1 MKRYQHELSGTISPP
16 KNTSPITYHI
26 GKLAQRCSLVHGK
39 TLSAEVI
46 AELFRLDKLL
56 RTAKSNLDNIDSDA
70 FRVFMNSYDVFMR
83 IKHDFARQYDLNEA
97 LISNAWMKMWEILN
111 NFGEEVLK
119 KSTRIVSFHV
129 AEMPGSMILAAD
141 QYWRQ
146 HDATNEFWISSF
158 VAGPNNSVGND
169 FFDDK
174 YGIFSKY
181 ADRVIA
187 GNVKSAAGDI
197 GDMSDRGVVEAHI
210 KHAKGLAEKP
220 NFFTSDLGRGDVG
233 DPSKQEEICM
243 WGHFGAAVT
252 ALGCLN
258 EGPSLMVLKMYTN
271 FFPLTFSLLPYL
283 SNFFKE
289 FAIFK
294 PITSRPANSEV
305 YWIGFGFNGIDENEL
320 QFLLDKLEKKDD
332 SPIVNDE
339 ECGDATIDELLR
351 EIKYLTER
359 QISHLMFI
367 KNHIRDD
374 KAKIRTYMEPIMEET
389 KTTYMDR
396 YMVIPVKDPLI

>member
-1 MKRYQHELSGTISPP
+1 
-16 KNTSPITYHI
+16 
-26 GKLAQRCSLVHGK
+26 
-39 TLSAEVI
+39 
-46 AELFRLDKLL
+46 
-56 RTAKSNLDNIDSDA
+56 
-70 FRVFMNSYDVFMR
+70 
-83 IKHDFARQYDLNEA
+83 
-97 LISNAWMKMWEILN
+97 
-111 NFGEEVLK
+111 
-119 KSTRIVSFHV
+119 
-129 AEMPGSMILAAD
+129 
-141 QYWRQ
+141 
-146 HDATNEFWISSF
+146 
-158 VAGPNNSVGND
+158 
-169 FFDDK
+169 
-174 YGIFSKY
+174 
-181 ADRVIA
+181 
-187 GNVKSAAGDI
+187 
-197 GDMSDRGVVEAHI
+197 
-210 KHAKGLAEKP
+210 
-220 NFFTSDLGRGDVG
+220 
-233 DPSKQEEICM
+233 
-243 WGHFGAAVT
+243 
-252 ALGCLN
+252 
-258 EGPSLMVLKMYTN
+258 MVLKMYTN

-396 YMVIPVKDPLI
+396 YMVIPVKDPLIWLVQALFFGSSLKIESRLRSVII